1 MTAIEVIKH
10 IKKYYILFLLTT
22 VFFGLTSMI
31 FVNIMRDDIKYLS
44 SSSKT
49 IWQFQITNNLSS
61 RENDRYYSFND
72 LMTDSE
78 NYLKGYSSFNL
89 DRDILINKYADLQ
102 IEIFPLNYE
111 LIFKNNIFFKDFSS
125 RINTT
130 QVSELSLNNV
140 GEIDAIQIN
149 LEHIGKLNEMTK
161 EDFSIFIEELNKK
174 ILSELNI
181 INNKFKDMASD
192 VIQNYINTNLSIIK
206 DDKNLIEKYLN
217 FINEKNNNY
226 FFSDARNIVFNED
239 FKVAKIRE
247 IYQFRNLH
255 FNFSNTI
262 NFIIGAILGFITSF
276 IISFNLG
283 FNTKKNTN

>member
-161 EDFSIFIEELNKK
+161 EDFSIFIEDLNLK

-181 INNKFKDMASD
+181 INNEFKDMASD
-192 VIQNYINTNLSIIK
+192 VIQNYINTNISIIK

-262 NFIIGAILGFITSF
+262 NFIIGAILGFIISF

-283 FNTKKNTN
+283 FNTKKHTS